1 MALGWAL
8 RMHSDRIHNINFGTR
23 QKGLVMSQVLE
34 VCTVNPEQ
42 RRDLAHATGRE
53 IRQAIRS
60 ETWTGIT
67 QGLAMG
73 FVQAN
78 LAIVPESYAGEFMRF
93 CHRNPKPCP
102 LIDVTEPGDP
112 EPREAAP
119 GADVRTDLSR
129 YRVYRHGV
137 LAEEVSNIT
146 SLWRSDHVAFLLGC
160 SLSLDQ
166 ALLDAQIPM
175 RHLTLP
181 DGRNSVYISNI
192 QTRPA
197 GRLHGPMVISMR
209 PIRRDLV
216 LRTVEVSSKYP
227 VGHGAPL
234 HIGNPSEVGIADLSK
249 PTWGKFHPLK
259 EDEVPVFWACGIT
272 PQAVAMACGIPEI
285 ITHTAGHMF
294 ITDLR
299 LNGPARLV

>member
-1 MALGWAL
+1 MAQA
-8 RMHSDRIHNINFGTR
+8 F
-23 QKGLVMSQVLE
+23 E
-34 VCTVNPEQ
+34 VCTVNPEE
-42 RRDLAHATGRE
+42 RVALKHATGRE
-53 IRQAIRS
+53 VRQAVRS
-60 ETWTGIT
+60 GQWTGIT
-67 QGLAMG
+67 QGLALG
-73 FVQAN
+73 YVQAN
-78 LAIVPESYAGEFMRF
+78 LAVVPEAYAGEMLRF

-112 EPREAAP
+112 EPCEAAP

-129 YRVYRHGV
+129 YRVYRNGV
-137 LAEEVSNIT
+137 LTDEVSNIKV
-146 SLWRSDHVAFLLGC
+146 LWRPDHVAFLLGC

-166 ALLDAQIPM
+166 ALLDADIPM

-192 QTRPA
+192 QCKPA

-209 PIRRDLV
+209 PIRKDLV
-216 LRTVEVSSKYP
+216 LRTVEVASKYP
-227 VGHGAPL
+227 VGHGAPI
-234 HIGNPSEVGIADLSK
+234 HIGNPAEVGIPDLAR
-249 PTWGKFHPLK
+249 TQWGKFHPLR

-272 PQAVAMACGIPEI
+272 PQAIAMACGIPEI

-299 LNGPARLV
+299 LNGPARLI

>member
-1 MALGWAL
+1 
-8 RMHSDRIHNINFGTR
+8 
-23 QKGLVMSQVLE
+23 MSQVLE

-42 RRDLAHATGRE
+42 RHELAHASGRE
-53 IRQAIRS
+53 VRQAVRS
-60 ETWTGIT
+60 RSWTGIT

-78 LAIVPESYAGEFMRF
+78 LAVVPESYAGELMRF

-129 YRVYRHGV
+129 YRVYRNGV
-137 LAEEVSNIT
+137 LTDEVSNIT

-166 ALLDAQIPM
+166 GLLDADIPL

-181 DGRNSVYISNI
+181 DGRNAVYISSI
-192 QTRPA
+192 PCRPA

-227 VGHGAPL
+227 VGHGAPI

-249 PTWGKFHPLK
+249 PTWGKFHPLR